1 MAASKI
7 EAAPEAASQTQVRQ
21 RSTIGFPYMDLESAV
36 ELANAIHDHA
46 GHGDCDD
53 DQLAAWS
60 GQSAKS
66 STFRVQVYAARTF
79 GILEIEN
86 DRHKLT
92 ELGRAIVDPKQ
103 ARSAR
108 VKAFI
113 HVPLF
118 KTIFDNHRSGVLPP
132 TAALVR
138 GAPPHGE
145 RPAAPGS
152 AAPGSRPR
160 APADPHEPGPWPAGS
175 APASPS

>member
-36 ELANAIHDHA
+36 KLANAIHDHA

-92 ELGRAIVDPKQ
+92 ELGW
-103 ARSAR
+103 S
-108 VKAFI
+108 
-113 HVPLF
+113 
-118 KTIFDNHRSGVLPP
+118 P
-132 TAALVR
+132 TLSLAEGLAETYEWYATHFPNVR
-138 GAPPHGE
+138 K
-145 RPAAPGS
+145 
-152 AAPGSRPR
+152 
-160 APADPHEPGPWPAGS
+160 
-175 APASPS
+175 